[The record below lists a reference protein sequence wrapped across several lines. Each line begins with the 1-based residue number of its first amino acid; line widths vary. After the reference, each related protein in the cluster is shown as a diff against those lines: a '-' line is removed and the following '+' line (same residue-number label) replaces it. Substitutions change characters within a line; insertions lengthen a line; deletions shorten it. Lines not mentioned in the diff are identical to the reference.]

1 MADIEIPYCELGT
14 QNFLITETSKISNFF
29 FSRMTIMSSR
39 RFYVGNLSTEIKD
52 SDITKLFGK
61 FGTVDKIEIK
71 NKSDLDGKVLTTFAF
86 VSFNEISEDNVAK
99 CIQRLN
105 NSLWKKQTIKVQQAQ
120 ESFLCRLQK
129 EREEA
134 AKPKKIEQTFEPKNT
149 IQHSSAL

>member
-1 MADIEIPYCELGT
+1 
-14 QNFLITETSKISNFF
+14 
-29 FSRMTIMSSR
+29 MTIMSSR

-71 NKSDLDGKVLTTFAF
+71 NKSDVDGKVLTTFAF

-120 ESFLCRLQK
+120 ESFLSRLQK

-134 AKPKKIEQTFEPKNT
+134 AKPKKIEQTFEPKNA

>member
-1 MADIEIPYCELGT
+1 MICLHYR
-14 QNFLITETSKISNFF
+14 LI
-29 FSRMTIMSSR
+29 
-39 RFYVGNLSTEIKD
+39 RFYYD
-52 SDITKLFGK
+52 SIAQASLIGYHRKCQKPRT
-61 FGTVDKIEIK
+61 
-71 NKSDLDGKVLTTFAF
+71 NF

-120 ESFLCRLQK
+120 ESFLSRLQK

-134 AKPKKIEQTFEPKNT
+134 AKPKKIEQTFEPKNA